1 MIKVKQKFIDR
12 ETGDTYHPGEL
23 YAGTAERIE
32 ELRQSGHLNK
42 NEAPAPEPEKSG
54 KK

>member
-32 ELRQSGHLNK
+32 ELRQSRRSPVRNDHV
-42 NEAPAPEPEKSG
+42 SG
-54 KK
+54 